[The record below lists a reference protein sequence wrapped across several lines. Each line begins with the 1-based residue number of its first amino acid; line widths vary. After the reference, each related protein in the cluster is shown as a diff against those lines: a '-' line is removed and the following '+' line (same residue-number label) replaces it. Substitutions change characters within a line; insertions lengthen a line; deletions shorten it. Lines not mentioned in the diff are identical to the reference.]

1 MKKIGK
7 RSLSAVL
14 ALLMI
19 CSCFVIGVYAAEC
32 PVNVAET
39 VTYAYPE
46 TGGATA
52 TFAKPDGYTIEFKS
66 ISPTDATGPMKL
78 EDGTT
83 MYMIKAGTQYTV
95 TADITVDSVKYENEK
110 IVIKAKLKR
119 DKPASITATA
129 TKDSIIVN
137 KINGNDIS
145 KVKDV
150 ELRLLDE
157 NDTVVSGYDWKEG
170 QSEFKKLKSGTKY
183 TINAR
188 FKETDTY
195 APTEAAFLTKTTLKA
210 YSGSVPAV
218 AFTSV
223 SKNSITFKKVNNAVY
238 SLDGGKTWQTSN
250 VFSNLK
256 ADTVY
261 QATQK
266 IVDPNGAVEDSK
278 TAAVVAIRTNETD
291 TFNAT
296 VADAKVDGIKS
307 GGTVSTTSAFKFKIY
322 EVKRSSGKA
331 QWGDTKLIPYAVKT
345 TNVKSKNSAGGK
357 IYKEKDKNGKEN
369 SYWTGEIQPSETG
382 STNVVIT
389 YVKYEYQGKD
399 SSGKNEVWKVVKNDK
414 GEIVTFDKT
423 INVNASSTPLS
434 LLNFLNVFTNTL
446 PRLLTQF
453 IEILRKYGISILLAI

>member
-1 MKKIGK
+1 MKNIGK

-95 TADITVDSVKYENEK
+95 TADITVDSVKYENET
-110 IVIKAKLKR
+110 IIIKAKLKR

-307 GGTVSTTSAFKFKIY
+307 GGTVSTTSAYTFKIY
-322 EVKRSSGKA
+322 EVKRTTGKA

-345 TNVKSKNSAGGK
+345 TNVKSKNSTGGK

-399 SSGKNEVWKVVKNDK
+399 SSGKKEVWKVVKNDK

>member
-1 MKKIGK
+1 MKNIGK

-19 CSCFVIGVYAAEC
+19 CSCFVIGVYATEC

-95 TADITVDSVKYENEK
+95 TADITVGSDKYENEK
-110 IVIKAKLKR
+110 IIIKAKLKR

-278 TAAVVAIRTNETD
+278 TAPVVAIRTNAAD

-307 GGTVSTTSAFKFKIY
+307 GGTVSTTSAYTFKIY
-322 EVKRSSGKA
+322 EVKRTTGKA

-345 TNVKSKNSAGGK
+345 TNVKSKNSTGGK

-369 SYWTGEIQPSETG
+369 SYWTGEIQPAETG

-399 SSGKNEVWKVVKNDK
+399 ASGKKDVWKLVKNDK